1 MQKKKKRT
9 WSTPV
14 IVSQPVS
21 LEVTMYLPAD
31 L

>member
-1 MQKKKKRT
+1 MTKKKRS

-14 IVSQPVS
+14 IVTQPVS

>member
-1 MQKKKKRT
+1 MQKKRS

-14 IVSQPVS
+14 IVTQPVS

>member
-1 MQKKKKRT
+1 MQKKKI

-14 IVSQPVS
+14 IVTQPVS